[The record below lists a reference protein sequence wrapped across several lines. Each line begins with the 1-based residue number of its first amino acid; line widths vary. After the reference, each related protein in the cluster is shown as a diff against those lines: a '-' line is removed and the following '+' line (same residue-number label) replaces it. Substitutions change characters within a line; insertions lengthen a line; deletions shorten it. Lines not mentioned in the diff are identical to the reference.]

1 MELFGLSQI
10 HLFERFYKGDKSRN
24 RASGDSSLGLSIV
37 KKIIELHEGVMT
49 VHSELGQGTEMTITL
64 PRKVTD

>member
-1 MELFGLSQI
+1 MT
-10 HLFERFYKGDKSRN
+10 
-24 RASGDSSLGLSIV
+24 RASGGSGSGLSIV
-37 KKIIELHEGVMT
+37 KKIIEPHEGVMT